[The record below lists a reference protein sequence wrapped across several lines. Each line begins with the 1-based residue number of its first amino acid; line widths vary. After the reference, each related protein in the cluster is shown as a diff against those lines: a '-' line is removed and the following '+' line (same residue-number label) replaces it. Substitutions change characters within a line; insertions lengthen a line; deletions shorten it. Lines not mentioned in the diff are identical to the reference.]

1 MIKAQKITPKQLAFV
16 DEYLIDLNATQA
28 AIRAGYSKKT
38 AQRIGSENLLKPV
51 IQQAISSAQRK
62 RAERTE
68 ITQDYVLSTI
78 QQTIER
84 CKQAEPVYNKDG
96 DETGEYKFDSNA
108 VLKGCD
114 LLGKHLGMFKDKVEL
129 SGPDGGPV
137 QIDEGTA
144 AAKIAALLAMAQAR
158 KDGQA

>member
-1 MIKAQKITPKQLAFV
+1 MIKKLTPKQQAFV
-16 DEYLIDLNATQA
+16 DEYLIDFNATRA
-28 AIRAGYSKKT
+28 AIKAGYSEKT
-38 AQRIGSENLLKPV
+38 AKEIGAENLTKPN
-51 IQQAISSAQRK
+51 IQQAISNVQRK
-62 RAERTE
+62 RSERTE
-68 ITQDYVLSTI
+68 ITQDYVLITI

-84 CKQAEPVYNKDG
+84 CKQAEPVLDREG
-96 DETGEYKFDSNA
+96 APTGEYKFDSTA

-144 AAKIAALLAMAQAR
+144 AAKIAAIMAMAQAR
-158 KDGQA
+158 KDGQAG

>member
-1 MIKAQKITPKQLAFV
+1 MIKKLTPKQQAFV
-16 DEYLIDLNATQA
+16 DEYLIDFNATRA
-28 AIRAGYSKKT
+28 ALTAGYSQKT
-38 AQRIGSENLLKPV
+38 AAKIGSENLIKPE
-51 IQQAISSAQRK
+51 IQKAISLAQQK
-62 RAERTE
+62 RSERTE

-84 CKQAEPVYNKDG
+84 CKQAEPVFNKDG
-96 DETGEYKFDSNA
+96 EETGEYKFDSNA

-158 KDGQA
+158 KDGQAG

>member
-1 MIKAQKITPKQLAFV
+1 MIKKLTPKQQAFV
-16 DEYLIDLNATQA
+16 DEYLIDFNATRA
-28 AIRAGYSKKT
+28 AIKAGYSEKT
-38 AQRIGSENLLKPV
+38 AKEIGAQNLTKLN
-51 IQQAISSAQRK
+51 IQQAISKVQRK
-62 RAERTE
+62 RSERTE
-68 ITQDYVLSTI
+68 ITQDYVLITI

-84 CKQAEPVYNKDG
+84 CKQAEPVFNKDG
-96 DETGEYKFDSNA
+96 EETGEYKFDSNA

-144 AAKIAALLAMAQAR
+144 AAKIAAMLAMAQAR
-158 KDGQA
+158 KDGKA